1 MQSDHEAS
9 VVGLTV
15 QWGGIAI
22 VTLLSFL
29 MAQSVRRRF
38 VDYWTLGW
46 ACLSLSL
53 TSLLIAVSLPEPP
66 KIFYMV
72 YFFAEYAFAYLF
84 VAGCRNHAHGA
95 HVSRRDAWALVP
107 AVLLAVGLPYFSDR
121 FNVLLA
127 PHAAV
132 LAGCW
137 LVAYRVVRTV
147 RSKDQRG
154 AGTRIVSLALVM
166 LTVDFVQYVAVY
178 TYGGFTGQPM
188 PFAYL
193 KYAPLYDLLIE
204 VLLAFGTVI
213 LLMESVCRQ
222 LEGEN
227 HELTAASVQLQALAE
242 KDPLSEALNRYAF
255 YSFLQKSANFP
266 HATVGGC
273 VALVDV
279 DDFKSINDTLGH
291 SVGDAAIRAVAR
303 SIRSVIRADDLLF
316 RWGGDE
322 FLILLVGLG
331 ETEARLRLTELNS
344 ALLQTSL
351 GDTDE
356 PIDLCVSYGVATFRE
371 PASLERTIELA
382 DREMYNHKQSR
393 KAKGAPVGVVANGGT
408 VS

>member
-38 VDYWTLGW
+38 MDYWTLGW
-46 ACLSLSL
+46 ACLTLSL
-53 TSLLIAVSLPEPP
+53 TSLLIALSLPVPP
-66 KIFYMV
+66 KIFYTI
-72 YFFAEYAFAYLF
+72 YFAAGYAFAYLV

-95 HVSRRDAWALVP
+95 RVARRDAWVLVP
-107 AVLLAVGLPYFSDR
+107 AVLLAVALPYCSDR
-121 FNVLLA
+121 FHVLLA
-127 PHAAV
+127 PHVAV
-132 LAGCW
+132 LAGAW
-137 LVAYRVVRTV
+137 VVAYRVVRTL
-147 RSKDQRG
+147 RRHDQRG
-154 AGTRIVSLALVM
+154 AGTRILSLALVM
-166 LTVDFVQYVAVY
+166 LILDFVQYIVVY
-178 TYGGFTGQPM
+178 TYGGFTDQPM

-204 VLLAFGTVI
+204 ILLAFGTLI

-242 KDPLSEALNRYAF
+242 KDPLTEALNRYAF
-255 YSFLQKSANFP
+255 YSFLQKSQSFP

-279 DDFKSINDTLGH
+279 DDFKIINDTLGH

-322 FLILLVGLG
+322 FLVLLVGLS
-331 ETEARLRLTELNS
+331 EAEARLRLTQLNA

-351 GDTDE
+351 GDTED
-356 PIDLCVSYGVATFRE
+356 PIDLCVSYGVASFRE
-371 PASLERTIELA
+371 PGSLERTIELA
-382 DREMYNHKQSR
+382 DREMYNHKQAR
-393 KAKGAPVGVVANGGT
+393 KAKVPAVRMAANGGT
-408 VS
+408 AS